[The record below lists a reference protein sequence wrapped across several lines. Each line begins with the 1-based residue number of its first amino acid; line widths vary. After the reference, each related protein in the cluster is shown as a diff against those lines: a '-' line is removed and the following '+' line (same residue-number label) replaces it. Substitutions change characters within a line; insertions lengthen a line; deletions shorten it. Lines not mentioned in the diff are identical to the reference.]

1 MYKRMSQA
9 SKKGGMFDDVMQHAK
24 LWAEK
29 QTSSTERSEKKRS
42 KRGNQQGL
50 F

>member
-1 MYKRMSQA
+1 MSQA
-9 SKKGGMFDDVMQHAK
+9 SKKGAIFDDCLRFAK

-29 QTSSTERSEKKRS
+29 QTSKTELKQKKTT
-42 KRGNQQGL
+42 KKTTQPGL